1 MDGGAEMERL
11 LMDGLFSGLG
21 LDNLEGV
28 DLFEDPKK
36 KEEAKEEAKPTI
48 QESDFIYDKTLECP
62 VCGAKVTNKI
72 PKTGRARLIKNDR
85 DLRPIHEGI
94 DTQKYDVLMCHSCG
108 YAALSRFF
116 TQITSAQGKLIK
128 ENITPKVVLHEYNG
142 ETYSYEDAI
151 ERYKLALAN
160 AVVKHAKNSEKA
172 YISLKSAWIFRGYAQ
187 SLEDEGKADA
197 NTLAEARKM
206 EAIHLQNAYKGFAE
220 ALSTESFPMCG
231 MDEVTMDYLLGVL
244 AFENKDYERSSKFV
258 AKVLTAPGATPRIKD
273 KARDLKDDILRAMK
287 KK

>member
-1 MDGGAEMERL
+1 
-11 LMDGLFSGLG
+11 MDGLFAGLG

-36 KEEAKEEAKPTI
+36 KEEEAKAEAKHVV
-48 QESDFIYDKTLECP
+48 QESDFIYEKSLECP
-62 VCGAKVTNKI
+62 VCGAKAINKI
-72 PKTGRARLIKNDR
+72 PKTSKARLLGNDR

-94 DTQKYDVLMCHSCG
+94 DTQKYDVLLCHTCG

-116 TQITSAQGKLIK
+116 SQVTSAQAKLIK

-172 YISLKSAWIFRGYAQ
+172 YISLKSAWIYRGYAK
-187 SLEDEGKADA
+187 SLEEAGGSDA
-197 NTLAEARKM
+197 AAIEEAHKM
-206 EAIHLQNAYKGFAE
+206 EALHLQNAYKGFAE

-244 AFENKDYERSSKFV
+244 AYQNKDYERSSKFV
-258 AKVLTAPGATPRIKD
+258 AKVLTAPGATSRIKD
-273 KARDLKDDILRAMK
+273 KARDLKDDILRDMK